1 MDLPQI
7 IEGGR
12 YSDERGN
19 LFFNNNF
26 DASVI
31 RRIYIIENNDLDFV
45 RGWTGHKIE
54 QRWFSVVKGSFIIKL
69 IQPDDWE
76 SPSNTLKIM
85 EFEITSDR
93 LDILHMPQGF
103 ASAIQAKEKDSKLLV
118 MVDHALGEVNDEHRF
133 PADYFKKI

>member
-1 MDLPQI
+1 
-7 IEGGR
+7 
-12 YSDERGN
+12 
-19 LFFNNNF
+19 
-26 DASVI
+26 
-31 RRIYIIENNDLDFV
+31 
-45 RGWTGHKIE
+45 
-54 QRWFSVVKGSFIIKL
+54 
-69 IQPDDWE
+69 
-76 SPSNTLKIM
+76 M